1 MEKVQRIWAKEKDPE
16 EADKKGPPLV
26 TKTMFIGENIVR
38 QNQFFLK
45 NDFTLFS
52 GFIYLR
58 ATPHS
63 LQDQRLNQGHRQ
75 WKPGNPVIR
84 WSGNSQNHVLEIFK
98 CFHQCIIQPLSLK
111 VKKKHFKR
119 FKCTAFSRTVWML
132 LWNNFCCR
140 IRSYKLALI
149 EAMVSQNIIHEHHHQ
164 NPLRCLLP
172 HRFLSQEARPTE
184 LKMAWTVL

>member
-111 VKKKHFKR
+111 VKKKNILKDL
-119 FKCTAFSRTVWML
+119 SVL
-132 LWNNFCCR
+132 LFPEQYECCYGT
-140 IRSYKLALI
+140 IFVAEFDHINS
-149 EAMVSQNIIHEHHHQ
+149 
-164 NPLRCLLP
+164 P
-172 HRFLSQEARPTE
+172 
-184 LKMAWTVL
+184 